1 MPHCYRNSTFFH
13 FHALQKQVKMFWKIF
28 KTWKSFP
35 ARWELEFMVSLHSN
49 LVSQAK
55 KPQYFHQ
62 VSASLPPSS
71 PIKHFSLKTTFQ
83 SKMFVFIFFFL
94 DSCLI
99 LNRQTLDPG
108 AIAPLFIETLTIMI
122 SPLEMAPSAAT
133 TSSSLASVPQKLS
146 SWVFGWQSWTGKQ
159 VG

>member
-83 SKMFVFIFFFL
+83 SKMFVFIFFFRFL
-94 DSCLI
+94 PNSE
-99 LNRQTLDPG
+99 QTDTGPWCNST
-108 AIAPLFIETLTIMI
+108 FIHRNPDNNDKPFRNGTFC
-122 SPLEMAPSAAT
+122 SHN
-133 TSSSLASVPQKLS
+133 
-146 SWVFGWQSWTGKQ
+146 
-159 VG
+159 